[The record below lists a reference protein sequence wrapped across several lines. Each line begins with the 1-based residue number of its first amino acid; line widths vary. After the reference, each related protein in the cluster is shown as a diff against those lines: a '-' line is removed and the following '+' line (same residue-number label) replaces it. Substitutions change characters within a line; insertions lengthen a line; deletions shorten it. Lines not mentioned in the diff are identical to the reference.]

1 MTEMTM
7 IVSHL
12 NRNNEAVP
20 TRSTITTRNATCFLV
35 VNWALKVGG
44 MGYGLD
50 GVRCGYGRGL
60 GGNGWV
66 MKATQ
71 AKNTKNKEGKIN
83 VINVINQLIQ
93 NNSYE

>member
-1 MTEMTM
+1 MTEMTL

-20 TRSTITTRNATCFLV
+20 TRSTKTTRNATCFLV
-35 VNWALKVGG
+35 VNWGLKVGG

-50 GVRCGYGRGL
+50 GVRCGYGGGL

-71 AKNTKNKEGKIN
+71 AKKNKK
-83 VINVINQLIQ
+83 
-93 NNSYE
+93 